1 MIQQHNPL
9 HPGEFIRRVYMELFS
24 LGSNELARKLKVSN
38 GVVSRLL
45 NNKTDVSPAM
55 AIRLSTVV
63 GRTPESWLMMQDNND
78 LYHAKQDIDID
89 ALEAIAFPA

>member
-1 MIQQHNPL
+1 M
-9 HPGEFIRRVYMELFS
+9 
-24 LGSNELARKLKVSN
+24 KVSN

-45 NNKTDVSPAM
+45 NNKTDVSPVM
-55 AIRLSTVV
+55 AIRLSKVV
-63 GRTPESWLMMQDNND
+63 GRTPESWLMMQDNYD